1 MLLWKHIASS
11 CRIRSSKVKEERL
24 IRSKQTSPGN
34 QVELDKAR
42 VTAVWGMGR
51 GNFFFLITFTCGLV
65 TPPGSCLSVKTACLI
80 SPVFLLHDFCLTE
93 YDL

>member
-51 GNFFFLITFTCGLV
+51 GNFFF
-65 TPPGSCLSVKTACLI
+65 
-80 SPVFLLHDFCLTE
+80 
-93 YDL
+93 